1 MDGAGRFLRSLIR
14 FGLAPRVAPALAGA
28 LSLGKQP
35 ALAGASPFGQR
46 VAFVGGS
53 AQARSPAFSAA
64 PGATRPAS
72 KIFPRA
78 RQRRRSGEAFLRFLA
93 LPGVGFSLG
102 LAFFAAV
109 GLYGAHRGGQYD
121 AFVKANGAPA
131 DIVARAL
138 GLGVETV
145 TISGAI
151 ELSEAQILR
160 DAGVT
165 AHNSLPFLDADALR
179 ARLMAMPLVK
189 NAQIRKLLPN
199 RLIIE
204 ITERTPHAVWQKD
217 GLIRI
222 VAADG
227 APIDEFH
234 EARHARL
241 PFVVGED
248 ANNRIGEYLAL
259 LDAAGDLKD
268 KVRAGIL
275 VSKRRWTLS
284 MSNGV
289 DVMLPEKDALGAL
302 RQLARLQAD
311 SHILDKDVVSLD
323 FRTPGRLFARLTE
336 QAAAARA
343 AAAPHKGAPK

>member
-1 MDGAGRFLRSLIR
+1 M
-14 FGLAPRVAPALAGA
+14 P
-28 LSLGKQP
+28 
-35 ALAGASPFGQR
+35 
-46 VAFVGGS
+46 
-53 AQARSPAFSAA
+53 
-64 PGATRPAS
+64 
-72 KIFPRA
+72 
-78 RQRRRSGEAFLRFLA
+78 
-93 LPGVGFSLG
+93 FSLG
-102 LAFFAAV
+102 LVFFAAV
-109 GLYGAHRGGQYD
+109 GLYGAQRGGEYD

-138 GLGVETV
+138 GFGLDTV
-145 TISGAI
+145 TISGTL
-151 ELSEAQILR
+151 ELNEAQILKG
-160 DAGVT
+160 AGV
-165 AHNSLPFLDADALR
+165 NGLQSLPFLDAAEVR
-179 ARLMAMPLVK
+179 ARLMTLPLVK

-217 GLIRI
+217 GVIRI

-248 ANNRIGEYLAL
+248 ANNRIDEYLAL
-259 LDAAGDLKD
+259 LDAAGELKD

-289 DVMLPEKDALGAL
+289 EVMLPEKDAAAAL
-302 RQLARLQAD
+302 RQLARLQSD
-311 SHILDKDVVSLD
+311 SRILDKDIVSLD
-323 FRTPGRLFARLTE
+323 FRTPGRLFVRLTE
-336 QAAAARA
+336 EAAAARA
-343 AAAPHKGAPK
+343 AAMPHKGAPK